1 MDHKHFATTRVFPM
15 SFSKTMHLIG
25 ILSWLQILYA
35 FSYCVGPFWN
45 TRREFPPFITTIE
58 RIETKFLITIFG
70 TPPLSAYDSATEVER
85 QWHPSGGNGLLNH
98 ENNSIRTTPQPT
110 PNLLA
115 SSTWPQQGHPKLD
128 SSSEQ
133 ERPTSY
139 QGNENLRENY
149 PIYETLRRV
158 RFSTRGSISK
168 LATSAK
174 AIFHQ
179 PLTTTA
185 RNPEGL
191 SFDEE
196 RADPELVMVPVRTSQ
211 PRFVENVPFPAP
223 MSAPARVAD
232 HFSDPGPATGTKGK
246 QPVSLGATIAAG
258 VNSETVQMDRARKY
272 HSVESY
278 PGKFPVSDS
287 LDYSSLATA
296 YAVRGRGT
304 TPVRPFSDY

>member
-1 MDHKHFATTRVFPM
+1 
-15 SFSKTMHLIG
+15 MHLIG
-25 ILSWLQILYA
+25 ILSWLQLLYA
-35 FSYCVGPFWN
+35 FSYCVGPFWS
-45 TRREFPPFITTIE
+45 TRREFPPFITTID
-58 RIETKFLITIFG
+58 RIETKFLNTIFG
-70 TPPLSAYDSATEVER
+70 APPLSAYDSAPNVESQR
-85 QWHPSGGNGLLNH
+85 GNGLLNR
-98 ENNSIRTTPQPT
+98 ENNNIRTTAQPN
-110 PNLLA
+110 PNLLS
-115 SSTWPQQGHPKLD
+115 SSTWPQQGHQNLD

-133 ERPTSY
+133 ESPTLY
-139 QGNENLRENY
+139 QGNDGENF
-149 PIYETLRRV
+149 PIHGTLRRV

-174 AIFHQ
+174 AIFRQ
-179 PLTTTA
+179 PLNTTQ

-196 RADPELVMVPVRTSQ
+196 RAGSELVPVPVRTSQ

-223 MSAPARVAD
+223 MSVSARIAD
-232 HFSDPGPATGTKGK
+232 HFSDPGPSTGIKGK
-246 QPVSLGATIAAG
+246 QPVSFGATIAAG
-258 VNSETVQMDRARKY
+258 VDSETVQMDRARKY

-304 TPVRPFSDY
+304 TSVRPFSDY